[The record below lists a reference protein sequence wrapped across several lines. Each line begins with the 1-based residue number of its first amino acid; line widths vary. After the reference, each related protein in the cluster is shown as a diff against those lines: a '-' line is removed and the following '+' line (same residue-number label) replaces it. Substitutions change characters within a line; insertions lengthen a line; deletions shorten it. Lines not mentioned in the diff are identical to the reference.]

1 MLHQGVCVPILN
13 DHLTAHTGEALWVVL
28 VLPGHL
34 WAGGEKRGQTWGGN
48 ELSLLLEW
56 REGW

>member
-48 ELSLLLEW
+48 ELSLLLE
-56 REGW
+56 